1 MCGRYTL
8 SAEPALVAEHF
19 GVASVPAELK
29 PRYNIAPSQPV
40 PVVRRDGAGPRHL
53 ELLRWGLIPSWAKD
67 AAIGHRLI
75 NARAETLAVKP
86 AFRTAFRRR
95 RCLIAADGFYEW
107 KKLAAGKQPY
117 WVGRRDHSPF
127 AFAGLWERWVPSE
140 GGAPP
145 IESCVIVTTEPN
157 AVVRPVYNRMP
168 VIVPPVHYDTWL
180 DGETDAA
187 ALQALL
193 VPYPAEEMTAY
204 PVAAAVNNPAHDAP
218 QLMEPVAPSAK
229 GGRGEW

>member
-19 GVASVPAELK
+19 GAASVPVELR
-29 PRYNIAPSQPV
+29 PRYNIAPTQPV
-40 PVVRRDGAGPRHL
+40 PVIRRDHAGRRRL

-67 AAIGHRLI
+67 TAIGNRLI
-75 NARAETLAVKP
+75 NARAETLAEKP
-86 AFRTAFRRR
+86 AFRAAFRRR

-117 WVGRRDHSPF
+117 WVGRQDHSLF
-127 AFAGLWERWVPSE
+127 AFAGLWERWLPSE
-140 GGAPP
+140 SGAPP
-145 IESCVIVTTEPN
+145 IESCVIVTTEAN
-157 AVVRPVYNRMP
+157 AVVRPVHNRMP
-168 VIVPPVHYDTWL
+168 VIVPPAHYDTWL

-193 VPYPAEEMTAY
+193 VPYPAVEMTAY
-204 PVAAAVNNPAHDAP
+204 PVPPAVNNPARDAP
-218 QLMEPVAPSAK
+218 QLMQPLGPTADGE
-229 GGRGEW
+229 RG